1 MCHMRHVPTPTADTQ
16 TPPRLITKVDM
27 SAIRDVIR
35 WVRAEYLETR
45 WRIVNRRILFRVNNS
60 ADSRET
66 SDHSTAQVKQFE
78 DPAREREVLASGQPE
93 RRRYRS
99 DTELRKER
107 AQWERQWN
115 ERQHDDGPT

>member
-1 MCHMRHVPTPTADTQ
+1 
-16 TPPRLITKVDM
+16 M

-35 WVRAEYLETR
+35 WFRAEYLETR
-45 WRIVNRRILFRVNNS
+45 WRIVNRRILFRVSNS
-60 ADSRET
+60 ADGREP
-66 SDHSTAQVKQFE
+66 SDHSTAQVKQFD
-78 DPAREREVLASGQPE
+78 DPSREREVLASRQPE